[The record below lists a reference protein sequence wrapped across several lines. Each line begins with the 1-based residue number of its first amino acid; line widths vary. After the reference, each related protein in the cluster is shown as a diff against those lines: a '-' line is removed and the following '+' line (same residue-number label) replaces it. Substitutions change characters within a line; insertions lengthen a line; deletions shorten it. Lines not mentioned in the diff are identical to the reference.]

1 MRQQARALQGLG
13 RGGGFFERNSAEPVD
28 RKEELIAEAKGG
40 LDVYG
45 RRRGAATS
53 GVQESVQTPSAGP
66 RNSLTTVGSLPSK
79 ADRQKAALERLR
91 NPVMKKKDMSPPRT
105 RVYREKTS
113 RSRSR
118 DKKKDQRRGYITSLE
133 LGVGTEATEA
143 VGLFPSGQA
152 QLAKLPAGELK

>member
-118 DKKKDQRRGYITSLE
+118 DKKKDQRRGYITS
-133 LGVGTEATEA
+133 GGIC
-143 VGLFPSGQA
+143 
-152 QLAKLPAGELK
+152 